1 MSPRRGFVSNELKV
15 FAFLLFFHFFFQVSL
30 LCRGM
35 SISLSSGNGENAIS
49 IFPGGPPSYE
59 GFLGRLKWLV
69 ARKEELSHFWEQES
83 FS

>member
-35 SISLSSGNGENAIS
+35 SISLSSGKKEEKCRFSERGPLELQG
-49 IFPGGPPSYE
+49 IFGGDK
-59 GFLGRLKWLV
+59 KWLV
-69 ARKEELSHFWEQES
+69 ARWGN
-83 FS
+83 